1 MPESITIADREMG
14 RSIPRIIHQTAPRMD
29 CLTPEIEESIRR
41 IRSQNK
47 DWEYR
52 FYNDSEMD
60 RAIGDC
66 YGNDILKIYN
76 KINREYGAARAD
88 LFRYLI
94 IYAEGGVYLDI
105 KSSATRPLDQ
115 AILPSDRFILSR
127 WHHQEGRTQDR
138 WGMHQ
143 ELSSVEGGGE
153 YQQWHVI
160 GASGHPFLKSVI
172 QKVINN
178 IQNYN
183 VLNDGIGRL
192 AVLRTTGPIAYT
204 LGIERI
210 KHSHPFRETNI
221 GTDFGFIYS
230 VYDQSTSD
238 GSHGYFVPK
247 HYSQLR
253 TPLIRKGFMHDH
265 LFTMLYRI
273 KSKIFR
279 KR

>member
-1 MPESITIADREMG
+1 MIAIADREMG
-14 RSIPRIIHQTAPRMD
+14 SSIPRIIHQTAPSLD

-41 IRSQNK
+41 IKNTNK
-47 DWEYR
+47 HWEYC
-52 FYNDSEMD
+52 FYDDSEMENV
-60 RAIGDC
+60 IGDC
-66 YGNDILKIYN
+66 YGSDILSIYR

-94 IYAEGGVYLDI
+94 IYAKGGVYLDI
-105 KSSATRPLDQ
+105 KSAATRPLDQ
-115 AILPSDRFILSR
+115 VILSSDRFILSK
-127 WHHQEGRTQDR
+127 WHHQEDGNHNR

-143 ELSSVEGGGE
+143 ELSIVQGGE
-153 YQQWHVI
+153 YQQWHII
-160 GASGHPFLKSVI
+160 GVSGHPFLKNVI
-172 QKVINN
+172 QKVTNN

-183 VLNDGIGRL
+183 VLRNGIGRF

-204 LGIERI
+204 LGIESI

-221 GTDFGFIYS
+221 RSDFGFVYS
-230 VYDQSTSD
+230 VYDELGSGS
-238 GSHGYFVPK
+238 SHGYFVPK

-253 TPLIRKGFMHDH
+253 TPLIRKGAIHDH